1 MRDKDYREIQL
12 SSSLLV
18 FIFIGILILG
28 VVIFLLGVS
37 VGKKQAQIMG
47 SSEFAAGVGGGQG
60 VEKVSQKPVTPLKE
74 EPRGAIGQE
83 LASHQKSKEKKAQT
97 AAKKPATSQL
107 KPATGAIYFIQLGA
121 FKDKK
126 AANTLAEKFRKK
138 GYSPLVL
145 APFPTD
151 KNPVYRVRLGSFKS
165 LDEAKALKAKLI
177 QAEKKKKADYFI
189 GRK

>member
-37 VGKKQAQIMG
+37 VGKKQAQIMR
-47 SSEFAAGVGGGQG
+47 SSEFAAGAEEAGAG
-60 VEKVSQKPVTPLKE
+60 VERVTEKPVAPVKE
-74 EPRGAIGQE
+74 EPKGVISQE
-83 LASHQKSKEKKAQT
+83 LASHQKSKEKEAT
-97 AAKKPATSQL
+97 ARKPSAKEVKPG
-107 KPATGAIYFIQLGA
+107 TGGIYFIQVGA

-126 AANTLAEKFRKK
+126 AANIMAEKFRKK

-145 APFPTD
+145 DPFPTD

-165 LDEAKALKAKLI
+165 LEDAKAFKQKLI
-177 QAEKKKKADYFI
+177 QAEKRKKVDYFI
-189 GRK
+189 VKK